1 MMAAPTMAAL
11 TMDKMTVAMTWAT
24 TAATTAMMA
33 VAMTVAA
40 VAMTVAVIPS
50 DVSQLVWRDDEAT
63 NGSQFA
69 RR

>member
-24 TAATTAMMA
+24 TAATTAMM
-33 VAMTVAA
+33 AMTVAA